1 MDEQAA
7 HDRQLRHV
15 SVPTSSLDAAS
26 VALRPLYEQKWAL
39 IVGIDTYQWYE
50 ERYHLKHAVADAK
63 GVANLIIRDYGFP
76 KDKVFLLC
84 NQDATRDNI
93 RQYLIDIIAEQ
104 SRKDDCV
111 LIFFA
116 CHGER
121 REIADGQNRYYLST
135 YDTRIEKTQ
144 SGMYKK
150 VWSSFLSVVELLDA
164 AEMIPAKHILFIVD
178 ACYSGF
184 MTRLRGSGEDGQSYH
199 EKLLTSRA
207 RQVITAGMDDEQVSD
222 EGTTNNSIFTENLL
236 RILSDNQDPLT
247 ASGLGVNLYESVSR
261 MPSSRQT
268 PRLGSLHGHQTGDFV
283 FLRPSMDIA
292 RMKTW
297 LVERAFLQFPG
308 APRVTLQQILET
320 FFPRIS
326 AGHPSLDEM
335 ANKFEGIC
343 MAYFSHPLRESQQLF
358 YQTSVEPAFL
368 FQTHVST
375 GKVTGAAPFGMQTE
389 AKG

>member
-1 MDEQAA
+1 MDEPAT
-7 HDRQLRHV
+7 HDNQLRHV
-15 SVPTSSLDAAS
+15 SVTTSGSDAAS
-26 VALRPLYEQKWAL
+26 AALRPLYEQKWAL

-50 ERYHLKHAVADAK
+50 ERYHLKHAVADAV
-63 GVANLIIRDYGFP
+63 GVAELIVHEYGFP

-93 RQYLIDIIAEQ
+93 RHYLIDIIAEQ

-116 CHGER
+116 CHGEQ
-121 REIADGQNRYYLST
+121 REIAEGQNRYYLST

-144 SGMYKK
+144 SGAHKK
-150 VWSSFLSVVELLDA
+150 VWSSFLSLIELLDA

-199 EKLLTSRA
+199 AKLLTSRA
-207 RQVITAGMDDEQVSD
+207 RQVITAGMDNEQVSD

-236 RILSDNQDPLT
+236 RILSDNHDPLT
-247 ASGLGVNLYESVSR
+247 ASSLGVNLYESVSR

-268 PRLGSLHGHQTGDFV
+268 PRLGSLQGHQTGDFV
-283 FLRPSMDIA
+283 FLRPSMDMA
-292 RMKTW
+292 RVKTW
-297 LVERAFLQFPG
+297 LVEKASSQFPG
-308 APRVTLQQILET
+308 ASSEKLQQILQM

-326 AGHPSLDEM
+326 AGHPSPDEM

-343 MAYFSHPLRESQQLF
+343 MAYFSQPSREGQQLF
-358 YQTSVEPAFL
+358 YQTNVEPGL
-368 FQTHVST
+368 LQPHVSS
-375 GKVTGAAPFGMQTE
+375 GKVIGAAPFGMQTK